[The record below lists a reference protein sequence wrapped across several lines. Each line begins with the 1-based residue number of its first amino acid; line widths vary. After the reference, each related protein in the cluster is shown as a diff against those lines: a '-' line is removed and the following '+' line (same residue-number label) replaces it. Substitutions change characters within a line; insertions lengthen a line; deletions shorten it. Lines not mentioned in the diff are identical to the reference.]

1 MVDDR
6 GPHARDRR
14 PFRQRH
20 FRLEPPVG
28 AGDGAAQHQRQQRA
42 RNGSRQLAPA
52 AWRPRRGGGRHPP
65 ALLPPPPRLE
75 LVPPEPRPPPRP
87 GRPRPPPPPVSV
99 PPRPR
104 LPVLLARRP
113 PP

>member
-28 AGDGAAQHQRQQRA
+28 AGDGAAQHEHQQRA
-42 RNGSRQLAPA
+42 RDGSRQLAPA
-52 AWRPRRGGGRHPP
+52 AWRPRRGGGARPP
-65 ALLPPPPRLE
+65 PLVPPLRPHELVPATRPTPPPRSRPA
-75 LVPPEPRPPPRP
+75 VPN
-87 GRPRPPPPPVSV
+87 PPPPPVRASWY
-99 PPRPR
+99 P
-104 LPVLLARRP
+104 
-113 PP
+113 